1 MSSAKYKISR
11 HPYMVIFEEKSAFK
25 DTYGGQVGFAFV
37 ECLLTRPVDRD
48 SDTVVVFSHPIGG
61 GAFLPIMGGL
71 AKAGHHI
78 LFVNTRYRGNDSA
91 LIMEKCV
98 VDLGAGIR
106 DACERFGYKNV
117 ILGGWSGGGSLS
129 LFYQEQAEH
138 ATITETPAG
147 DAIDLTKEELRPADA
162 MMIIAAHVSRAVTL
176 TEWMDA
182 SIIDETDPN
191 KHNVELD
198 LYDPA
203 NPNQPPY
210 CEEFLQRYR
219 AEQIARNRRISSW
232 VTSELETLRS
242 RGCENEERGFVVHGT
257 MADPRFLDP
266 TIDPNQREPGRCY
279 LGDPR
284 IVNNG
289 PVGLARF
296 CTLRSWLS
304 QWSYEQTN
312 AHGQKNAA
320 RTNRPTLVIGNMADD
335 ACTPSHTKR
344 LYEAIPHEDKT
355 MLEVD
360 GATHYYAGQPDKL
373 AVAVGH
379 CTKWLAARGFYA
391 A

>member
-1 MSSAKYKISR
+1 MSAEKHAIVR
-11 HPYMVIFEEKSAFK
+11 HPYMVVFEEKTAFK

-37 ECLLTRPVDRD
+37 ECMLTRPKDRE
-48 SDTVVVFSHPIGG
+48 SNTVVVFSHPIGG

-71 AKAGHHI
+71 AKAGHHV

-106 DACERFGYKNV
+106 DACTRFGYANV
-117 ILGGWSGGGSLS
+117 VLGGWSGGGSLS
-129 LFYQEQAEH
+129 LFYQEQAERP
-138 ATITETPAG
+138 TITETPAG
-147 DAIDLTKEELRPADA
+147 DPIDLAAADLRPADA

-182 SIIDETDPN
+182 SVLDENDPS
-191 KHNVELD
+191 KRDAELD
-198 LYDPA
+198 LYDSA

-210 CEEFLQRYR
+210 GKKFLDRYR
-219 AEQIARNRRISSW
+219 AAQIARNARISEW
-232 VTSELETLRS
+232 AARQLGTLR
-242 RGCENEERGFVVHGT
+242 RTGRENEERGFVVHGT

-284 IVNNG
+284 LVNNG

-304 QWSYEQTN
+304 QWSYERTN

-335 ACTPSHTKR
+335 ACTPSHTHR
-344 LYEAIPHEDKT
+344 LFEAIPHPDKE
-355 MLEVD
+355 LAEID

-373 AVAVGH
+373 ALAVER
-379 CTKWLAARGFYA
+379 CTLWLDQRGFFA
-391 A
+391 G

>member
-1 MSSAKYKISR
+1 MSPTKHEIVR
-11 HPYMVIFEEKSAFK
+11 HPYMVVFEEKSAFK
-25 DTYGGQVGFAFV
+25 DTYGGEVGFAFV
-37 ECLLTRPVDRD
+37 ECMLTRPKERE

-71 AKAGHHI
+71 AKAGHHV

-91 LIMEKCV
+91 LTMEKCV

-106 DACERFGYKNV
+106 DACTRFGYDKV
-117 ILGGWSGGGSLS
+117 VLGGWSGGGSLS
-129 LFYQEQAEH
+129 LFYQEQAERP
-138 ATITETPAG
+138 TITETPAG
-147 DAIDLTKEELRPADA
+147 DPIDLAQQDLRPADA

-182 SIIDETDPN
+182 SVLDENDPSKKN
-191 KHNVELD
+191 PELD
-198 LYDPA
+198 LYDA
-203 NPNQPPY
+203 DNPNQPPY
-210 CEEFLQRYR
+210 SENFLARYR
-219 AEQIARNRRISSW
+219 DEQIARNARISAW
-232 VTSELETLRS
+232 VTDQLTALRKDG
-242 RGCENEERGFVVHGT
+242 RENEERGFVVHGT

-266 TIDPNQREPGRCY
+266 TIDPNQRQPGRCY

-284 IVNNG
+284 LVNNG

-335 ACTPSHTKR
+335 ACTPSHTSR
-344 LYEAIPHEDKT
+344 LFEAIAHADKQ
-355 MLEVD
+355 LVEID

-373 AVAVGH
+373 AVSVGH
-379 CTKWLAARGFYA
+379 CTEWLAQRGFYVG
-391 A
+391 